1 MSRSKLCSY
10 CGFALLFESLSIK
23 FVFLYLFH
31 IFIFIY
37 FIFLLSF
44 TIICCHGSY
53 SFFFFKR
60 FCTSSQQA
68 EYIFSTSS
76 GFFFSQSYWRQLRTF
91 LERIPSCLKTFYFLF
106 CFVSSVSFYVL
117 LYYVMNYFRR
127 GFFVLSSQN
136 YFNHYCFSLYVEKLF
151 YTILQSL
158 QLSFE

>member
-76 GFFFSQSYWRQLRTF
+76 GFFFSQLLAIAQNFSGADSIVFEDILLSVLFCVICFVLCTSLLRNKLFQKRVFCFIF
-91 LERIPSCLKTFYFLF
+91 LELF
-106 CFVSSVSFYVL
+106 
-117 LYYVMNYFRR
+117 
-127 GFFVLSSQN
+127 
-136 YFNHYCFSLYVEKLF
+136 
-151 YTILQSL
+151 
-158 QLSFE
+158 